1 MDTNF
6 LEKINM
12 NENTFLLIGFI
23 ILVIFLLTTYNSDNG
38 LERKARE
45 YFKITKNTNVL
56 PDYSKISNNKVNFP
70 PSKPYNAVKEEFGN
84 PRNSDFLPEI
94 PPFVNNNIVPQY
106 TYSVDFPE
114 NTSYELRAITSDYIT
129 DMYDSKTISD
139 LYAAANNDI
148 FKGYKNNKYML

>member
-114 NTSYELRAITSDYIT
+114 NTSYELRAIIYVII
-129 DMYDSKTISD
+129 YHE
-139 LYAAANNDI
+139 
-148 FKGYKNNKYML
+148 